1 MSNILRGRALPI
13 AAVLANSTA
22 ALILFICEA
31 SAQEA
36 PKPAETASP
45 ATTAPATDAPA
56 ASTGVPG
63 SAPEKPAAPP
73 RGGPA
78 SSDAQTADG
87 EEAKPEGS
95 QLPEVK
101 IIQENELPKPVE
113 EAAPKPK
120 NKPAPVAGNYD
131 PAPAPK
137 KKKVA
142 TPLATTASSSTAAA
156 SNIEVPAGI
165 TLATDANA
173 ATASTASAIDNGG
186 TGGNPAVDYALP
198 NASSATKT
206 MTPVM
211 ETPFS
216 VKTIPQAVIQDQQ
229 IVRLEEALEN
239 VPGVR
244 RISHNANL
252 NDEFLLRGFG
262 ATTTYRDGVRENA
275 RGHSDFANIERVEVL
290 KGPGSILYGQ
300 AEPGGIINFVTKKPQ
315 AFQHT
320 SVQQQIGSW
329 DFYRTTIDTTGPVT
343 TDKSLLYRLNVAY
356 ENADSFRDWEDSNR
370 FFIAP
375 VVRWNASEQTQV
387 NFEFEYL
394 KDHATPI
401 PALPGFYGNR
411 EIGTIAPV
419 PRSTNLGDPLA
430 FHDVDRI
437 LAGVNWSHKFD
448 ENWTLRHRFTAQFED
463 ISSYNFYITS
473 PVDPDY
479 IDETIF
485 MRGLQDVR
493 RSTDSYFN
501 SVDLTGNITTGV
513 VKHTVVVG
521 GDYFKAKDRIPRLM
535 DIPEGDPLLNI
546 DIYNPRPLS
555 GRPFIDPATNR
566 SPNTDSEW
574 YGLYAQDQVE
584 LPYGFHALAGVR
596 YDHAIT
602 DFDLVRNGATEF
614 SAGSDNDKYSPR
626 YGLLWRPI
634 EQLSLYGSYT
644 ENFGRPNETDEDV
657 GPLPPELAE
666 QWEAGVKTEIGLFSA
681 SLAWFQLTKMN
692 IAGEDQ
698 DGNTIVVGEAVA
710 RGIEFEVGGEILPGL
725 RITGGYAYMPFA
737 EITKDSKLVF
747 DDDGNP
753 IGAGL
758 GLTGNRL
765 WAVPLHQGSLWGTYE
780 FEDGDWKGLKLGAG
794 IVAAGEVFND
804 LDNTIVLPSYWTINL
819 SAGYEFNVGLTKY
832 TAQINVDNVLDEA
845 YYNYGTQFG
854 APRSF
859 RAALRAEF

>member
-1 MSNILRGRALPI
+1 MSNILRSRALPI
-13 AAVLANSTA
+13 AAALAISTA
-22 ALILFICEA
+22 ALMLFIREA

-36 PKPAETASP
+36 TSP
-45 ATTAPATDAPA
+45 APETPAAAEAPPPADAPA
-56 ASTGVPG
+56 PPAATTPPPSPDASTT
-63 SAPEKPAAPP
+63 PA
-73 RGGPA
+73 PA
-78 SSDAQTADG
+78 SASG
-87 EEAKPEGS
+87 EPKPNDPE
-95 QLPEVK
+95 LPEVK
-101 IIQENELPKPVE
+101 IIQEKEEPKPVE

-137 KKKVA
+137 KRKVV
-142 TPLATTASSSTAAA
+142 TPSAATASSSAAA
-156 SNIEVPAGI
+156 TSNIEVPAGI
-165 TLATDANA
+165 TLATDGNA
-173 ATASTASAIDNGG
+173 AAASTANAIDNGG

-206 MTPVM
+206 MTPIM

-401 PALPGFYGNR
+401 PRLPELYAGR
-411 EIGTIAPV
+411 DIGTIAPV

-463 ISSYNFYITS
+463 IAQYNIYITS
-473 PVDPDY
+473 PADPDY
-479 IDETIF
+479 VDETVF

-493 RSTDSYFN
+493 RSTNSYFN
-501 SVDLTGNITTGV
+501 SVDLTGAIVTGLL
-513 VKHTVVVG
+513 KHTVVVG
-521 GDYFKAKDRIPRLM
+521 GDYFKEKDRIPRLM
-535 DIPEGDPLLNI
+535 DIQETPNLNI
-546 DIYNPRPLS
+546 DIYNPRPLP

-574 YGLYAQDQVE
+574 YGLYAQDQLE

-681 SLAWFQLTKMN
+681 SLAWFELTKMN

-737 EITKDSKLVF
+737 EITKDSKLAF

-804 LDNTIVLPSYWTINL
+804 LDNTIVLPSYWTMNL